1 MTAAKGKLHLAYNE
15 TVIQLTCQS
24 KMMETR
30 RMDIFKLMK
39 KNKKMSAPHSNFSD
53 NINHDWRK
61 NKDFLIEREQKE
73 YCQKNLTK
81 RKLKKIV
88 PAEREMIADGLLN
101 SHNRTKSIKNGKYM
115 CSPKTFLFWYVFLM
129 FYKTYNWLRLKL

>member
-1 MTAAKGKLHLAYNE
+1 MLKNKTKHVNKSEGHTTPPTVKVFKVGNKKQIVTAAKGKLHLAYNE

-53 NINHDWRK
+53 NINHD
-61 NKDFLIEREQKE
+61 
-73 YCQKNLTK
+73 
-81 RKLKKIV
+81 
-88 PAEREMIADGLLN
+88 
-101 SHNRTKSIKNGKYM
+101 
-115 CSPKTFLFWYVFLM
+115 
-129 FYKTYNWLRLKL
+129 